1 MVEKKIAKQKCE
13 LCGWKLFLL
22 TQDFNLQGP
31 PPQKSIHLEK

>member
-13 LCGWKLFLL
+13 LCGWKLLL